1 MYLQLYSVNVD
12 GIQHAV
18 IFQKKYILFTNT
30 LTWVAIL
37 PFANVTLSQ
46 LLDNFDVYLVTHEC
60 LELGDTNH

>member
-1 MYLQLYSVNVD
+1 MYLQLFSVNVD

-18 IFQKKYILFTNT
+18 IFQKKYIVYYKA